1 MAMIVPFKSL
11 RYHGGRNQT
20 WGFQVRRSIRRKN
33 EWACLT
39 ALPASMGG
47 PLGFNRVSLYGSL
60 TGIDVPEARRNLE
73 MAYWR
78 VGRRWSTRRLRA
90 RYRRA
95 RESPGRPCITSVC
108 KAETPLAQLVA
119 GSGDVS

>member
-1 MAMIVPFKSL
+1 MIVPFKSL

-60 TGIDVPEARRNLE
+60 TGSTCPKRAVTSR
-73 MAYWR
+73 WR
-78 VGRRWSTRRLRA
+78 IGVLVGGGRRGGCAPDTDALASRPVALALRQFA
-90 RYRRA
+90 RQ
-95 RESPGRPCITSVC
+95 
-108 KAETPLAQLVA
+108 KPL
-119 GSGDVS
+119 SRN